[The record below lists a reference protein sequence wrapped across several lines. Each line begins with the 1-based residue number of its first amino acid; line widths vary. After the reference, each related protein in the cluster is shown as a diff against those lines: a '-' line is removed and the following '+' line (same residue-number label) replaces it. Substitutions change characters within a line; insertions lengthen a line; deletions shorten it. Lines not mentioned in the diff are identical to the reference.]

1 MKAERSDL
9 RLEVQRQQDIIR
21 GLSVDVQ
28 VLKAEISRLKSK

>member
-21 GLSVDVQ
+21 ELSVDVQ
-28 VLKAEISRLKSK
+28 VLKEQISRLKSK

>member
-9 RLEVQRQQDIIR
+9 CLEVQRQQDIIR
-21 GLSVDVQ
+21 ELSVDVQ